1 MKGRSMSFLRP
12 RHALRAALA
21 VLGAFLVGA
30 LAPLPGQA
38 IQLRTGEVLVGE
50 VVDATSEGLSFRRLD
65 TGGFLELG
73 WNDLSTLHAARIKRL
88 KGLVVADDDEPT
100 LVADVVLYLI
110 GGVARDEVV
119 GLIQEYTKTHVLLK
133 RKGDVLPIKREAILR
148 TRKREVP
155 VLEVYTGEEYY
166 QLKLSESEPGEDA
179 DKHIALGEEMR
190 RVGDFARAEEHLTR
204 AEELG
209 GGRQASQ
216 LPIMLQR
223 VRTLREAEAE
233 RELLAQIRIMR
244 NRKEFSR
251 AEELMAEFRQTYPDS
266 RLMAEL
272 DREESRF
279 DEALAEHAV
288 ERLRQAW
295 DQTVR
300 RVADEKVRDDSVTLA
315 SARAYAEDKMSDDVF
330 GRIARSLE
338 LEPDAVEKY
347 WSERES
353 HGRGRAIVYTYGVGS
368 WVLGADK
375 IIAGTKAEGGGGG
388 PGGGGG
394 EQDPELDRIIRKLRD
409 LQNQQRRAG
418 GGGAGGAPREESEED
433 WWRKA
438 SRNDRAGWLRAYFA
452 EFGGHM
458 EIAAAYSNPCP
469 NCEASG
475 TISVLGDSG
484 REQKLKCPV
493 CHGTKF
499 TRLFRAR

>member
-1 MKGRSMSFLRP
+1 MSFLRP

-190 RVGDFARAEEHLTR
+190 RVGGFARAEE
-204 AEELG
+204 
-209 GGRQASQ
+209 
-216 LPIMLQR
+216 
-223 VRTLREAEAE
+223 
-233 RELLAQIRIMR
+233 
-244 NRKEFSR
+244 
-251 AEELMAEFRQTYPDS
+251 
-266 RLMAEL
+266 
-272 DREESRF
+272 
-279 DEALAEHAV
+279 
-288 ERLRQAW
+288 
-295 DQTVR
+295 
-300 RVADEKVRDDSVTLA
+300 
-315 SARAYAEDKMSDDVF
+315 
-330 GRIARSLE
+330 
-338 LEPDAVEKY
+338 
-347 WSERES
+347 
-353 HGRGRAIVYTYGVGS
+353 
-368 WVLGADK
+368 
-375 IIAGTKAEGGGGG
+375 
-388 PGGGGG
+388 
-394 EQDPELDRIIRKLRD
+394 
-409 LQNQQRRAG
+409 
-418 GGGAGGAPREESEED
+418 
-433 WWRKA
+433 
-438 SRNDRAGWLRAYFA
+438 
-452 EFGGHM
+452 
-458 EIAAAYSNPCP
+458 
-469 NCEASG
+469 
-475 TISVLGDSG
+475 
-484 REQKLKCPV
+484 
-493 CHGTKF
+493 
-499 TRLFRAR
+499 

>member
-1 MKGRSMSFLRP
+1 MMKGSPMSFLR
-12 RHALRAALA
+12 LRAVLRTAVAAMAAL
-21 VLGAFLVGA
+21 LVSAAG
-30 LAPLPGQA
+30 APLSGQA

-100 LVADVVLYLI
+100 LVADVVLYLV

-119 GLIQEYTKTHVLLK
+119 GLIQEYTKTHVMLK

-166 QLKLSESEPGEDA
+166 QLKLAEAEPGEDA

-190 RVGDFARAEEHLTR
+190 RVGDFARAEEHLTK
-204 AEELG
+204 ADELG

-375 IIAGTKAEGGGGG
+375 IVAGTKAEGGGAG
-388 PGGGGG
+388 PSGGGGD
-394 EQDPELDRIIRKLRD
+394 QDPELDRIIRKLRD
-409 LQNQQRRAG
+409 LQNQRRRA
-418 GGGAGGAPREESEED
+418 GGAGGAPREESEED

-458 EIAAAYSNPCP
+458 EITAAYSNPCP

-484 REQKLKCPV
+484 REQKVKCPV